1 MKNGNITF
9 ILAKEVC
16 LQTPVGVQL
25 TLFGLEKV
33 NSAARTGSAALNW
46 VSRAEPDQSRFF
58 GKGAKK

>member
-33 NSAARTGSAALNW
+33 YVTF
-46 VSRAEPDQSRFF
+46 VSDAEISLF
-58 GKGAKK
+58 